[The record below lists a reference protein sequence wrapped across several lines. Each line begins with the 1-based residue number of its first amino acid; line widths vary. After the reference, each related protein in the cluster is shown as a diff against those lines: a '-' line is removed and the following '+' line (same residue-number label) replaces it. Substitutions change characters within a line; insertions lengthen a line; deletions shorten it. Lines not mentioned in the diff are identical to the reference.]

1 LSSKDFILIQQALSI
16 NPNQADIF
24 EKVRDIVANKL
35 SLDGSKITPQSNF
48 ANDLGVDSLDA
59 VELVMALEE
68 QFNIKVPE
76 EVTEKMT
83 TIQEAV
89 DYIDRHF

>member
-1 LSSKDFILIQQALSI
+1 MTLSI

-24 EKVRDIVANKL
+24 EKVRDIFANKL

>member
-1 LSSKDFILIQQALSI
+1 MTLSI

-76 EVTEKMT
+76 EVTEKIT

-89 DYIDRHF
+89 DYINRHF

>member
-1 LSSKDFILIQQALSI
+1 MTLSI

-48 ANDLGVDSLDA
+48 ANDLAIILFVKALIGSLSNKISQNKQLILIQ
-59 VELVMALEE
+59 LVRE
-68 QFNIKVPE
+68 
-76 EVTEKMT
+76 
-83 TIQEAV
+83 
-89 DYIDRHF
+89 

>member
-1 LSSKDFILIQQALSI
+1 
-16 NPNQADIF
+16 
-24 EKVRDIVANKL
+24 
-35 SLDGSKITPQSNF
+35 
-48 ANDLGVDSLDA
+48 
-59 VELVMALEE
+59 MALEE

>member
-1 LSSKDFILIQQALSI
+1 MTLSI

-24 EKVRDIVANKL
+24 EKVRDNVANKL

>member
-1 LSSKDFILIQQALSI
+1 MTLSI

-76 EVTEKMT
+76 EVTEKIT

>member
-1 LSSKDFILIQQALSI
+1 MTLSI